1 MHKAPL
7 AIGLIIL
14 VALMSMLFILRD
26 FIAPLMNMVFYI
38 ILGTF
43 IVIFGFM
50 LGIRY
55 LSEIGK

>member
-14 VALMSMLFILRD
+14 VALTSIVYILRD

-43 IVIFGFM
+43 IVIFGLV
-50 LGIRY
+50 LGIKY
-55 LSEIGK
+55 LSDFGK